1 MWINGTISIDNRKQT
16 AVRDVI
22 DGIPAVPLHK
32 FGIDNDSPL
41 PVKQLYTVGVP
52 ETACP
57 LTEAGK
63 QDFLDILEFTA
74 NVEDAI
80 EQYSVAQRHFNQL
93 LTPELSEDSD

>member
-1 MWINGTISIDNRKQT
+1 MISIDNREQT

-22 DGIPAVPLHK
+22 DGIPAVPLDE

-41 PVKQLYTVGVP
+41 PDEQLYTVDAP
-52 ETACP
+52 KTACQ

-63 QDFLDILEFTA
+63 QDFLDRLEFTT
-74 NVEDAI
+74 NIEDTI

-93 LTPELSEDSD
+93 LTSELSEDSD